1 MQQLVLTHGSP
12 RGSSRPLTPGTTGDS
27 TWFLLMGPLS
37 AHTPLRQWGQ
47 HLLACPTSVVVA
59 HTLLGQLRQRLGPAF
74 RSLGNDGVLCPPVEP
89 TIGAAAHA
97 CTWSSASVGGVL
109 LPKSMSV
116 GKEAPYGSPVPLL
129 VYPTTMAPCLSGG
142 LRLLPSAPSVA
153 TLQPLQV
160 VSAQPIPVLSLG
172 LTSEACAL
180 APSPL
185 LHQWTSILGW
195 RAQCSSIICAGHS
208 LFCLPQTGCCDLL

>member
-1 MQQLVLTHGSP
+1 M
-12 RGSSRPLTPGTTGDS
+12 
-27 TWFLLMGPLS
+27 
-37 AHTPLRQWGQ
+37 
-47 HLLACPTSVVVA
+47 LACPTAVVMA

-74 RSLGNDGVLCPPVEP
+74 RSLGNGGVLCPPVEP
-89 TIGAAAHA
+89 MMVAAAHS

-109 LPKSMSV
+109 LPKSVSI
-116 GKEAPYGSPVPLL
+116 GKEAAYGGPVPLL
-129 VYPTTMAPCLSGG
+129 VHPPTMAPCLSGR
-142 LRLLPSAPSVA
+142 LRLIPSAPSVA
-153 TLQPLQV
+153 TLQPLQA

-185 LHQWTSILGW
+185 LHQWMSISGW

-208 LFCLPQTGCCDLL
+208 LFCLPQTGCCDLI